1 MGADSRAPRPRRP
14 HATPRSGPA
23 SRSRAQP
30 DRVRQAGRRT
40 VLTPDAVRP
49 ALAAGGTKA
58 LRKVLE
64 FAAPADHVLRRFF
77 RENPQLGRRDR
88 GFVAESVFACLR
100 RLRWYGHLAG
110 SRDARRLFI
119 LAADR
124 LPAPERRELRHALDA
139 EERAWLAQVRDCSD
153 DALPLGLRAELPD
166 WVIAIMQARMEDK
179 AILANDKAILAN
191 DKAILA
197 IGRGMQA
204 PAPLDLRVNSARADR
219 DGVLAALHASGI
231 EAHAT
236 HYSPLGIRL
245 ESKPALEQHPLY
257 LEGAVEVQ
265 DEGSQLLGFLL
276 APRRRE
282 MVADLCAGAGGKTL
296 LLGALMRSEGRL
308 YAFDVSA
315 QRIRRLHTRLARS
328 GLSNVQPE
336 TIAHENDVRL
346 KRLAGKLDRV
356 LVDAPCTGFG
366 TLRRNPDLKWR
377 HNAADLA
384 ALTEKQSSILEAASR
399 LLKPGGRLVYA
410 TCSFLPAENED
421 IVGAFLQ
428 RHPEFASLDAGDI
441 LARQGI
447 AIDTGVRLQLA
458 PHRHET
464 DGFYAA
470 VLERRSA

>member
-1 MGADSRAPRPRRP
+1 
-14 HATPRSGPA
+14 
-23 SRSRAQP
+23 
-30 DRVRQAGRRT
+30 
-40 VLTPDAVRP
+40 
-49 ALAAGGTKA
+49 LAAHGTNA
-58 LRKVLE
+58 LRQVLE
-64 FAAPADHVLRRFF
+64 FAAPADRVLRRFF

-88 GFVAESVFACLR
+88 GFVAETVFACLR

-119 LAADR
+119 QAANR
-124 LPAPERRELRHALDA
+124 LPAPERRDLRHALDA
-139 EERAWLAQVRDCSD
+139 EERAWLAQARDCTD
-153 DALPLGLRAELPD
+153 NALPLGVRAELPD
-166 WVIAIMQARMEDK
+166 WVIAIMQARTEDE
-179 AILANDKAILAN
+179 
-191 DKAILA
+191 AILA

-219 DGVLAALHASGI
+219 DEVLAALHASGI

-236 HYSPLGIRL
+236 RYSPLGIRL
-245 ESKPALEQHPLY
+245 DSKPALEQHRLY

-265 DEGSQLLGFLL
+265 DEGSQLLGFVL

-308 YAFDVSA
+308 YAFDVST

-377 HNAADLA
+377 HDATDLA

-421 IVGAFLQ
+421 IVAAFLR
-428 RHPEFASLDAGDI
+428 RHAEFASLHAGAI

-447 AIDTGVRLQLA
+447 AIDTGERLQLA
-458 PHRHET
+458 PHRHGT

-470 VLERRSA
+470 VLERRSG

>member
-1 MGADSRAPRPRRP
+1 MGADPRASRARRPR
-14 HATPRSGPA
+14 ATRSPGPA
-23 SRSRAQP
+23 GRARARP
-30 DRVRQAGRRT
+30 ARARQAGSQT
-40 VLTPDAVRP
+40 VLSPDAVRP
-49 ALAAGGTKA
+49 ALAARGTSA

-77 RENPQLGRRDR
+77 RENPELGRRDR

-100 RLRWYGHLAG
+100 RLRWYSHLAG

-119 LAADR
+119 LAANR
-124 LPAPERRELRHALDA
+124 LPASEWRELRHALDG
-139 EERAWLAQVRDCSD
+139 EERAWLAHACDHTD
-153 DALPLGLRAELPD
+153 DAAALGLRAELPD
-166 WVIAIMQARMEDK
+166 WVIEIMQARIEDEP
-179 AILANDKAILAN
+179 
-191 DKAILA
+191 ILA

-204 PAPLDLRVNSARADR
+204 SAPLDLRVNSARAER
-219 DGVLAALHASGI
+219 EEVLAALHASGI

-236 HYSPLGIRL
+236 RYSPLGIRL
-245 ESKPALEQHPLY
+245 DSKPALEHHPLY
-257 LEGAVEVQ
+257 LTGAVEVQ

-377 HNAADLA
+377 QDAADLA

-410 TCSFLPAENED
+410 TCSFLLAENED
-421 IVGAFLQ
+421 IVAAFMR
-428 RHPEFASLDAGDI
+428 RHPEFAALNARDI

-447 AIDTGVRLQLA
+447 AIDTGERLQLA
-458 PHRHET
+458 PHRHGT